1 MFGILNNLKVVLKK
15 HQRKLKIVALSV
27 AGNCKIRHW
36 TNALY
41 VKHQNKLREWIHISA
56 GMFYVTQRSAPCS

>member
-1 MFGILNNLKVVLKK
+1 MFGILNNLKVVLNK

-41 VKHQNKLREWIHISA
+41 VKCQNKLREWIHISA
-56 GMFYVTQRSAPCS
+56 GMFYVTQRSAP